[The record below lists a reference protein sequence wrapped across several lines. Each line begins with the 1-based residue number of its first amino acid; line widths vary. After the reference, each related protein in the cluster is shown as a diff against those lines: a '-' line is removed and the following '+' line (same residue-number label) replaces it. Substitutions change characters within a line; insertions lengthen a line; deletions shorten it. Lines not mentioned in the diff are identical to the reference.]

1 MAYLIFAVVYIGFG
15 IAKTDWMF
23 VLLFVLY
30 GAYTDVSAG
39 VERALIAD
47 TAPTDLKGTMLGLHS
62 TIAGVALL
70 PASVI
75 CGFLWNSFG
84 STVPFVFGALMSLLA
99 AFLLIFFFDKR
110 ATSNTYSGFC

>member
-15 IAKTDWMF
+15 TAKTDWMF
-23 VLLFVLY
+23 VLLLVLY
-30 GAYTDVSAG
+30 GTYTAVSAG

-47 TAPTDLKGTMLGLHS
+47 TAPTDLKGTGLHS

-84 STVPFVFGALMSLLA
+84 STVPFVFGALMPLLA

-110 ATSNTYSGFC
+110 ATSNIYSGFC